1 MNNFYIQNFYIYIYR
16 NLPTIPLKL
25 SKIKTE
31 DSILSGSFILNIGLW
46 HSFSNS
52 NVKIKPEWEPTVA
65 YVFPLYKIFINILIY

>member
-1 MNNFYIQNFYIYIYR
+1 MNNFYIQNFYIYIYIYR

-46 HSFSNS
+46 HFFSNS
-52 NVKIKPEWEPTVA
+52 NVKIKPE
-65 YVFPLYKIFINILIY
+65 